1 MHELITWSALSDIP
15 PQQREPYNRAFCE
28 INCAW
33 IKRYF
38 VLEEKDK
45 KTLGDPETY
54 ILKTG
59 GDVLFGCIDN
69 TVAVTCCVL
78 KISDDLYELSKMG
91 VAETYKGQG
100 FASLLVPQAIA
111 TATRKG
117 AKTLFLESNR
127 RLTNALAIY
136 ERHGFKEV
144 PMQDTPYA
152 RADIRME
159 LTL

>member
-1 MHELITWSALSDIP
+1 MQDLMIWSALSDIP
-15 PQQREPYNRAFCE
+15 APQRQPYIQAFSD
-28 INCAW
+28 INSAW

-54 ILKTG
+54 VLNAG
-59 GDVLFGCIDN
+59 GDVLFGCIHN
-69 TVAVTCCVL
+69 TVAVTCSLL
-78 KISDDLYELSKMG
+78 KINDDLYELSKMG
-91 VAETYKGQG
+91 VAEAYKGQG
-100 FASLLVPQAIA
+100 LASLLVPQAIA
-111 TATRKG
+111 TATRMG

-159 LTL
+159 ITL